1 MKKLFIGL
9 AISLILLTGSPV
21 MAVGFR
27 DYQDIITRL
36 EALESKNTNCDTS
49 ALELKIENL
58 EKQNA
63 ELKNKVGIL
72 ETLFNQLKGLLVQVV
87 QMLVSIKK

>member
-1 MKKLFIGL
+1 MKKVIV
-9 AISLILLTGSPV
+9 SLIIALTLFSASPV

-36 EALESKNTNCDTS
+36 EALENKDTNCDTS

-63 ELKNKVGIL
+63 ELKSKVGIL